1 MTKLNLR
8 DVPELE
14 QRSPSGRF
22 HSFAR
27 NLSLALGGQRNVGPW
42 GGGHPFDFQLR
53 RVPPG
58 AAICPLHLHLCQW
71 ELFVIHRGHGTVRL
85 DATTHEVREGDCFVH
100 PPGEAHQLTNTGRDD
115 LEVFIVADNP
125 AQDAFYYPDS
135 DKWGLRA
142 PLVQPAAGSPG
153 IFRAFAADYF
163 DGEDPPPAAPSPS
176 ANVRNT
182 NLERTGPDSGNA
194 RLAPELSPPATP
206 FARRRVNLADVPW
219 ETFASPA
226 GKFRSS
232 GQQISLALGA
242 VGRAPLTQGG
252 HPFDLE
258 LSLLPPG
265 ATACPFHW
273 HALQWEFYYFLEG
286 RGEFRLGDARF
297 EVGPGDAVMAPPFA
311 PHTYRNTGETD
322 LRCFIV
328 ADDPPADYRY
338 YPDSGKY
345 GFSHPRKIFRLAET
359 DYFDGED

>member
-8 DVPELE
+8 DVPEIE
-14 QRSPSGRF
+14 QRSPGGRF

-27 NLSLALGGQRNVGPW
+27 NLSVALGGQRNIGLW

-58 AAICPLHLHLCQW
+58 AAVCPLHLHLCQW
-71 ELFVIHRGHGTVRL
+71 ELFVIHRGHGVVRL
-85 DATTHEVREGDCFVH
+85 GDASHDVHPGDCFIH
-100 PPGEAHQLTNTGRDD
+100 PPGEAHQLINRGSED
-115 LEVFIVADNP
+115 LEVFILADNP

-135 DKWGLRA
+135 DKWGIR
-142 PLVQPAAGSPG
+142 PPANAF
-153 IFRAFAADYF
+153 FRLTPADYF
-163 DGEDPPPAAPSPS
+163 DGEDASPPPATPPTA
-176 ANVRNT
+176 VKI
-182 NLERTGPDSGNA
+182 E
-194 RLAPELSPPATP
+194 PPATP
-206 FARRRVNLADVPW
+206 FVRRKANLADLPW
-219 ETFASPA
+219 ETFASPS
-226 GKFRSS
+226 GKFQSR
-232 GQQISLALGA
+232 GRQVSLALGA
-242 VGRAPLTQGG
+242 VGRAPLTRGG

-297 EVGPGDAVMAPPFA
+297 EVGPGDAVMAPPFVA
-311 PHTYRNTGETD
+311 HNFRNTGETD
-322 LRCFIV
+322 LQCFIV

-345 GFSHPRKIFRLAET
+345 GFSHPRKIFRLTET